1 MQSLLERK
9 KENPGV
15 FLNEKLKRQSEIRV
29 PVKKDTKKQEKIE
42 NHEKNIFLLEL
53 KKTESGHIDF
63 NEELE
68 DMIDLRHEIS
78 ETREN
83 LLAELT
89 KQQEKNEE
97 LKKIL
102 KNKHEYNEIL
112 DSK

>member
-1 MQSLLERK
+1 
-9 KENPGV
+9 
-15 FLNEKLKRQSEIRV
+15 
-29 PVKKDTKKQEKIE
+29 
-42 NHEKNIFLLEL
+42 
-53 KKTESGHIDF
+53 
-63 NEELE
+63 
-68 DMIDLRHEIS
+68 MIDLRHEIS